1 MTFSSFEHAKR
12 AAAEAAERYNL
23 TIFTPTGVHRA
34 GAISVLR
41 MFAQARAEGNLDRAQ
56 LILNSVPI
64 EETETKP
71 AISHV
76 IGVGLGR
83 LDEWARQPKAK
94 RIVAAAKPQP
104 WNAAAGKAARR
115 ILELAGRGKAFD
127 GLQDLHL
134 RFGGLDVM
142 EGTAV
147 AVAAV
152 VRAFATRN
160 KLTVL
165 DACDALLGGEDDLR
179 LVGVLTTEDH
189 LQLEEFE
196 QWIRDGGADGGEEA
210 EAQAVVEAAY
220 ALFSVA
226 RMNGLDPHDPR
237 DIPQLLDVISTAFA
251 EAVDEDPDDAD
262 AALGL
267 LHETLHDYIHF
278 QLEVGDA
285 PDEWEDAHEW
295 AEDAL
300 MGGDHNPLADLFD
313 ELSTGPA
320 GDVHERLA
328 AVSQLRIVSAV
339 PDLLKWIGKG
349 RPASPSGTAK
359 RADIQEVAAFLGVHA
374 VGVNSRPAEPA
385 DAGEPP
391 LDLVDAPSSPEPHAV
406 MSMNEIPELYAWWSA
421 LQLAAVI
428 KVTASRVR
436 PGEQASAW
444 LSDEGASLQSMEMV
458 AGFFLTNFITGD
470 RTSRSAAF
478 TEWDRRASAVLI
490 ERLIHAVSQ
499 GTHEPPATDEMQL
512 LTRRTDRQLWRLDRL
527 GLLHLGPDGSID
539 VPVGLRLAILR
550 GVLTAS
556 AFLNID
562 LD

>member
-23 TIFTPTGVHRA
+23 TIFTPTGVHLA

-83 LDEWARQPKAK
+83 LDEWARQPETK
-94 RIVAAAKPQP
+94 RIVVAAKPQP

-210 EAQAVVEAAY
+210 ETQAVVEAAF

-237 DIPQLLDVISTAFA
+237 DIPQLLDVISTTFA

-267 LHETLHDYIHF
+267 LHEILHDYIHF

-300 MGGDHNPLADLFD
+300 MGGDHNPLADLFN

-320 GDVHERLA
+320 GDVDERLT

-339 PDLLKWIGKG
+339 PALLKWIGKG
-349 RPASPSGTAK
+349 RPVSSSGTAK
-359 RADIQEVAAFLGVHA
+359 RADIQEVAALLGIRA
-374 VGVNSRPAEPA
+374 VGVNSRPTEPA

-391 LDLVDAPSSPEPHAV
+391 LDLVDAPSSPEPHSV

-421 LQLAAVI
+421 LQLAGVI

-444 LSDEGASLQSMEMV
+444 LSEEGASLQSMEMV

-478 TEWDRRASAVLI
+478 AEWDRRASAVLI
-490 ERLIHAVSQ
+490 ERLIQAVSQ
-499 GTHEPPATDEMQL
+499 GTDEPPATDEMQL

-527 GLLHLGPDGSID
+527 GLLRLGPDGSID